1 MANFFNSIIAKLAI
15 SSNKRKKETQI
26 RRDNLAQKISS
37 SENMN
42 CCQQIGTGACGN
54 IKFNFDTLK
63 SPESYSLRKFL
74 QSMLPQSVQI
84 TAQSCLQ
91 TLPSSSQRWLLPAVP
106 KLSQSNRSDVIKP
119 ARLTFSNSLSQNRW
133 QTVPRRDESKS

>member
-1 MANFFNSIIAKLAI
+1 MANFFNSIVKLAI
-15 SSNKRKKETQI
+15 SSNKRKKETQKRHI
-26 RRDNLAQKISS
+26 RDNLVKRNS

-42 CCQQIGTGACGN
+42 CQQIGTGACGN

-91 TLPSSSQRWLLPAVP
+91 TLPSTQRWLLPAVP
-106 KLSQSNRSDVIKP
+106 KVSQSNRSDVIKP
-119 ARLTFSNSLSQNRW
+119 AKLTFSNSLSQNRW